1 MRAKVYV
8 EFARP
13 FTLVAPALGFIS
25 GALTAVGAH
34 PRQEWSLAVI
44 TPGLIG
50 AAMAAIFNAGS
61 NALNQIYDLEI
72 DGEMQADVALSAEL
86 RQRDFPFT
94 CILSFVPA

>member
-61 NALNQIYDLEI
+61 KIGRAH
-72 DGEMQADVALSAEL
+72 V
-86 RQRDFPFT
+86 
-94 CILSFVPA
+94 

>member
-1 MRAKVYV
+1 MKAKLYA

-34 PRQEWSLAVI
+34 PRQAWTLEVI

-50 AAMAAIFNAGS
+50 AAMAAKSCGV
-61 NALNQIYDLEI
+61 Q
-72 DGEMQADVALSAEL
+72 SA
-86 RQRDFPFT
+86 
-94 CILSFVPA
+94 